1 MEISNLKH
9 QISNNFINSRQG
21 RAGYTL
27 IEILVGLTIIGI
39 IFGVGFSSFREF
51 SRRQSLA
58 GGVKIIVGD
67 LRLAQ
72 EQAIAGKKPEDL
84 KCTNGLLGGYNFRV
98 VPPRTY
104 QVEADCTGGVIPV
117 IIKTVTIS
125 SDLTLTVPTVNPIL
139 FKALG
144 QGTNIPEG
152 EETFVNITQAGTNA
166 VAPVTVSSGGEI
178 R

>member
-1 MEISNLKH
+1 MPKSNTR
-9 QISNNFINSRQG
+9 ITFSTSTTFSTF
-21 RAGYTL
+21 GYTL

-39 IFGVGFSSFREF
+39 IFGVGFASFREF

-58 GGVKIIVGD
+58 GGVKTLVGD

-72 EQAIAGKKPEDL
+72 EQAISGKKPEDV
-84 KCTNGLLGGYNFRV
+84 KCTSGLLDGYNFRV

-104 QVEADCTGGVIPV
+104 QIEADCTQGIVV
-117 IIKTVTIS
+117 VKTVTV
-125 SDLTLTVPTVNPIL
+125 SDDMTLFAPAINPIL

-152 EETFVNITQAGTNA
+152 QEVVVNITQAGTNA
-166 VAPVTVSSGGEI
+166 VAPVTISAGGEI